1 MKKDYLKAA
10 EVINQAYDVASTYE
24 ATKRYDYMFV
34 YDDDITA
41 VLKSIH
47 CLLYTSDAADERY
60 SV

>member
-41 VLKSIH
+41 VLKSIQVLSLIH
-47 CLLYTSDAADERY
+47 I
-60 SV
+60 